1 MKFSKYVLDARH
13 LRFGVASVAALGL
26 VVALPFSAQAAQPP
40 VGLGTATS
48 YVVLAG
54 SAVSNTG
61 SSVISGDLGLSP
73 GAASSITGFP
83 PGTVTGAQHAADGE
97 ALQAKSDLTI
107 AYVNAAGRIPFT
119 TISAG
124 LAGRTLL
131 PGVHKSA
138 SSIGLAV
145 GGTLLL
151 DAEGDPDAVFVFQ
164 AGSSLTTGSGSRV
177 LLRNGARSC
186 NVFWQVGSSAT
197 LGTGST
203 FVGTIM
209 AQKSITV
216 TTGAKVV
223 GRVLA
228 RTGAVTLDTNRIIRP
243 TPCVVGATAVVPT
256 RTVTATPVPTPG
268 PQVPQVP
275 SGPVSTG
282 DGSTSGGGNGHQAL
296 FFGALMFGG
305 VGGIAVVATRRRRR
319 LKT

>member
-1 MKFSKYVLDARH
+1 MKFSAYVLDARH

-26 VVALPFSAQAAQPP
+26 VVALPFSAQAAATP
-40 VGLGTATS
+40 VPLGTAGS
-48 YVVLAG
+48 FVVLAG
-54 SAVSNTG
+54 VGISNTG

-83 PGTVTGAQHAADGE
+83 PGTVTGAQHAADGV
-97 ALQAKSDLTI
+97 ALQAKTDLVT
-107 AYVNAAGRIPFT
+107 AYNHAAGQGPT
-119 TISAG
+119 SPISAG

-151 DAEGDPDAVFVFQ
+151 NAAGDPDAVFVFQ

-203 FVGTIM
+203 FAGTIM
-209 AQKSITV
+209 AQDSITV

-282 DGSTSGGGNGHQAL
+282 DGSTGAGGDDERAL
-296 FFGALMFGG
+296 WAGVLVFAG
-305 VGGIAVVATRRRRR
+305 VGGAAVVAARRRRPNV
-319 LKT
+319 